1 MQFANTS
8 ITLNPKEDLTNFSDY
23 LSVKEYTF
31 NDSNYTIIRYKKE
44 KLNEIKNNLPEGDN
58 KKTFDVISKYRS
70 VIIRDDKIIV
80 YSPSKSIPYER
91 FITTNKV
98 EESWLEDF
106 IDGTMINV
114 FFDTHKNEWEIT
126 TRSTIGGNI
135 LFFNDIKNYEFFNIN
150 DNLTSW
156 KNTTFR
162 TMFFEACNVNNF
174 NLNTLPKEYNYT
186 FVLQHPFNRIVTPVM
201 HPAIFLVRV
210 YKITNNINTSLVNI
224 EKIDVKTFF
233 NEPPYIFLNTGVKMP
248 GKYPISSFS
257 DISNIYTQNPT
268 PFHCV
273 GCMIYST
280 NGDRTKIRNQNY
292 EHVRKLR
299 GNQPKLQYTY
309 LCLKKENKVTE
320 YLHYY
325 PEHVLLFKKFRTL
338 MHTYTYELYLNYIS
352 CFIRKEKQLKN
363 YDFEYKNHMYHIHE
377 EFKNNL
383 RPTGKFVDK
392 KVVIDYVNNLHPAQ
406 QMFVINYRTNTNN
419 SNDNENLN
427 KTREMEVN

>member
-8 ITLNPKEDLTNFSDY
+8 ITLNPKEDLTNYSDY

-31 NDSNYTIIRYKKE
+31 NDNNYKIIRYKKE
-44 KLNEIKNNLPEGDN
+44 KLNEIKDNLPEGDN
-58 KKTFDVISKYRS
+58 KKIFDVISKYRS
-70 VIIRDDKIIV
+70 VIMRDDKMIV

-91 FITTNKV
+91 FITTNKA

-233 NEPPYIFLNTGVKMP
+233 NEPPYIFLNTGVKFP
-248 GKYPISSFS
+248 E
-257 DISNIYTQNPT
+257 NIL
-268 PFHCV
+268 
-273 GCMIYST
+273 S
-280 NGDRTKIRNQNY
+280 
-292 EHVRKLR
+292 
-299 GNQPKLQYTY
+299 
-309 LCLKKENKVTE
+309 
-320 YLHYY
+320 
-325 PEHVLLFKKFRTL
+325 LLFRIFQIFTHRIP
-338 MHTYTYELYLNYIS
+338 HH
-352 CFIRKEKQLKN
+352 FIVL
-363 YDFEYKNHMYHIHE
+363 
-377 EFKNNL
+377 
-383 RPTGKFVDK
+383 
-392 KVVIDYVNNLHPAQ
+392 VV
-406 QMFVINYRTNTNN
+406 
-419 SNDNENLN
+419 
-427 KTREMEVN
+427 